1 MRVEKEWGL
10 CFVGFGNVGQGL
22 ARLLV
27 KKEEE
32 LASRW
37 GFSCRTLAV
46 VGKTKGALV
55 RPEGIGMANLLAR
68 VGRGNP
74 WALTPSPRW
83 KRRCF
88 REWTW

>member
-27 KKEEE
+27 KKEQE

-55 RPEGIGMANLLAR
+55 RPEGDR
-68 VGRGNP
+68 KSVV
-74 WALTPSPRW
+74 
-83 KRRCF
+83 
-88 REWTW
+88 